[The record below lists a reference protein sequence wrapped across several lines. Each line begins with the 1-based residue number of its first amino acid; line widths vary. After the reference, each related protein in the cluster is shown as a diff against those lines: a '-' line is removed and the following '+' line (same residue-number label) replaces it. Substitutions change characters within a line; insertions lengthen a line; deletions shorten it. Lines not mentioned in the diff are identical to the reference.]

1 VIQLSHLVE
10 LMRRPPPGDESRAA
24 ATPPPAFT
32 APRSQ
37 LDEALRERLVG
48 LLTAHRGNVVAVSR
62 AIGTRRTQVYRW
74 ARRFGIDLD
83 GFRR

>member
-1 VIQLSHLVE
+1 VFI
-10 LMRRPPPGDESRAA
+10 
-24 ATPPPAFT
+24 

-37 LDEALRERLVG
+37 QDEALRERLVG
-48 LLTAHRGNVVAVSR
+48 LLTVHRGNVVAVSR